1 MPTWSNWSGS
11 VTAETGAIL
20 APADEAE
27 LAALVREAHATGRTI
42 RVAGSGHSF
51 TPIVPAQGVI
61 LSLDRLAGLIAADT
75 ATGHATLFAGTKL
88 HHATHLLWQAGLAL
102 ANQGDV
108 DVQSVAGAIATGTHG
123 TGPAYG
129 SIPTRLVAAR
139 IVTAEGALRDIPLAD
154 PLLPALRVSLGLLG
168 IMTRA
173 TIACVPRYALHE
185 RVWQEPIDAC
195 LEQLAQRIA
204 ANDHYEFFWF
214 PRSDLAES
222 KALNPVDVT
231 PDSEDPPPLSGPGER
246 IGWSHRIYPSVR
258 DLRFNEM
265 EYAVPAHLG
274 PDVFRAVRQR
284 MRDRHPK
291 VGWPIEYRT
300 LAADDAWLSPAF
312 GRPTVTISVHQDA
325 ARPYRDFFTDL
336 EPIFRDA
343 GGRPHWGKFH
353 TCTRA
358 ELAAL
363 YPRFEEFCELRRQH
377 DPAGTFLSPYLAD
390 LFA

>member
-11 VTAETGAIL
+11 VVAETSAL
-20 APADEAE
+20 LTPADEAE
-27 LAALVREAHATGRTI
+27 LAAHVRAAAASGRTI

-51 TPIVPAQGVI
+51 TPVVPAEGAIV
-61 LSLDRLAGLIAADT
+61 SLDRLSGLLSADP

-88 HHATHLLWQAGLAL
+88 HHATHLLWEAGLAL

-129 SIPTRLVAAR
+129 SIPTRLVGAR
-139 IVTAEGALRDIPLAD
+139 ILTADGSLRDVPAAD

-173 TIACVPRYALHE
+173 TIACLPRYALHE
-185 RVWQEPIDAC
+185 RVWQEPIEVC
-195 LEQLAQRIA
+195 LEQLAARIA
-204 ANDHYEFFWF
+204 ENDHYEFFWF
-214 PRSDLAES
+214 PRSNIAES
-222 KALNPVDVT
+222 KSLNPVDVT
-231 PDSEDPPPLSGPGER
+231 PDSEEPPPLSGPGER
-246 IGWSHRIYPSVR
+246 IGRSHRIYPSVR

-265 EYAVPAHLG
+265 EYAVPAELG
-274 PDVFRAVRQR
+274 PEVFRAIRQR
-284 MRDRHPK
+284 MRERHPK

-300 LAADDAWLSPAF
+300 LAADDAWLSPAYE
-312 GRPTVTISVHQDA
+312 RATVTISVHQDA
-325 ARPYRDFFTDL
+325 TRPYHDFFTDL

-358 ELAAL
+358 DLAAR
-363 YPRFEEFCELRRQH
+363 YPRFEEFCTLRRQL
-377 DPAGTFLSPYLAD
+377 DPAGTFLSPYLAT